1 MPKRKRGQRN
11 NRAAEEGVSL
21 LALEL
26 KAAKTHHDDAF
37 LALAGQAREAAQLI
51 RELAMVWMEVDPS
64 LTKYLLTIASGEQD
78 RAKRWLDQC
87 DHWDEWTAIPEILAN
102 CLDNCTDRARHS
114 TALSTDLPRQLHG
127 VPPRQWD
134 RTVLNTSLE
143 DASSLRLVAL
153 ASLLTEVI
161 KRLD

>member
-1 MPKRKRGQRN
+1 MPKRKRGQN
-11 NRAAEEGVSL
+11 KRAAEQGVSL

-51 RELAMVWMEVDPS
+51 RELAMIWMEVDPS
-64 LTKYLLTIASGEQD
+64 LSKYLLAIASGEQD

-87 DHWDEWTAIPEILAN
+87 DHWDEWTAIPAILAN
-102 CLDNCTDRARHS
+102 CLDTCTDRARHS
-114 TALSTDLPRQLHG
+114 KALSEDLPRQLHG

-143 DASSLRLVAL
+143 DASSLRLIAL

-161 KRLD
+161 KRLG